1 MKLLRLLS
9 CLAALGNML
18 TGPFLGSSYGTV
30 RLLMPFAAIDTT
42 NCVANSATVWFAAAN
57 GDDSNDGRT
66 PQTPKGVYGAA
77 QAAQPGHRICFMG
90 GTYPETGTFYPL
102 RSGTPSAWIVYQAYG
117 DGPVNV
123 VWTPTAMPCPPAGAA
138 DCTMVN
144 AIHQSGNSYLEFRGF
159 TFYGRGLA
167 GHAFS
172 CNNSHHLRFI
182 GNTVYNVQGAGVSTV
197 QCDYVVSDHNIVYHS
212 GYSGTTAS
220 WTSGISY
227 NQIKAFDCNDGLH
240 NVISNNIVVGQ
251 YDNSPY
257 HSDGSGFILDMD
269 STPSACS
276 GTTAPYEPA
285 ALISNNVAYGNGGR
299 CAEAFEVSSC
309 WLDPD
314 GSDFCANNPQFIK
327 ADPRFAAAP
336 YFDSTAAGQYA
347 PAAPPFLLANGLTL
361 QPVSPVYCQGVDPT
375 TLPGVP
381 AQIAADMQN
390 PSNAYYIYKDFNG
403 SARPGA
409 GGCWDLG
416 AYQH

>member
-57 GDDSNDGRT
+57 GDDSNDGKT

-144 AIHQSGNSYLEFRGF
+144 AIPQSGNSYLEFRGF

-227 NQIKAFDCNDGLH
+227 NQIKAFDCNDGLL
-240 NVISNNIVVGQ
+240 NVISNNIAVVRGIVVLTHHDVVGNYVVQ
-251 YDNSPY
+251 SVVAVKRLDLVVGNPASPAGQRPGV
-257 HSDGSGFILDMD
+257 SAVID
-269 STPSACS
+269 SVVIA
-276 GTTAPYEPA
+276 GHVV
-285 ALISNNVAYGNGGR
+285 ALNR
-299 CAEAFEVSSC
+299 
-309 WLDPD
+309 
-314 GSDFCANNPQFIK
+314 
-327 ADPRFAAAP
+327 ADPRSLNVEYRVADESQVMRIVAAERVP
-336 YFDSTAAGQYA
+336 RLAASVEVQS
-347 PAAPPFLLANGLTL
+347 PEF
-361 QPVSPVYCQGVDPT
+361 QVCVSV
-375 TLPGVP
+375 
-381 AQIAADMQN
+381 
-390 PSNAYYIYKDFNG
+390 
-403 SARPGA
+403 
-409 GGCWDLG
+409 
-416 AYQH
+416 